1 PWTRKPPWRR
11 SRHAAGGAPRRPTDR
26 STPARYARGMPT
38 TGSGPLASRLVALGF
53 AALVAVLAPSAGLAE
68 PSSPAADQ
76 VRQPAVTPSA
86 ASEYNRGVRARLAKD
101 WATAVEAFRAAI
113 AAQAAFPAA

>member
-1 PWTRKPPWRR
+1 
-11 SRHAAGGAPRRPTDR
+11 
-26 STPARYARGMPT
+26 MPT

-76 VRQPAVTPSA
+76 VRQPAVKPSA
-86 ASEYNRGVRARLAKD
+86 ESEYNRGVRARLAKD
-101 WATAVEAFRAAI
+101 WATAGEAFRAAS
-113 AAQAAFPAA
+113 APPEALDYLWGSGRRPLGPQTLREPE